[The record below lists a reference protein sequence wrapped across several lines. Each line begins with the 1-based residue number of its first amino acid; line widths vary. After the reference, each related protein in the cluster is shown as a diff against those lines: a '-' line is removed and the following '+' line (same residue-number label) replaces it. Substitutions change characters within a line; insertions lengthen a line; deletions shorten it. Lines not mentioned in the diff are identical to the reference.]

1 MMMKNESNSL
11 KRHEVFL
18 IEWKINFYRQRRWCS
33 GFFCRFQFI
42 VDQSSSSSKKKF
54 ENLKFFLLNLLLL
67 WLMDHNFFFRLTNLI
82 WLPFLVPCKF
92 GFIYH
97 HQDSGGQSVIQPF
110 SQSNWFGEEKIN
122 QNQFT
127 QSWKKRKKIYQNWF
141 FFSLSWCIS
150 INIFFKSFF
159 FSRKKNF
166 EPKNF
171 IQFLFLPI
179 LRPHSVFFLLL
190 TSYFEKFIGPFIDS
204 KLVIILSIE
213 NDQERITSFLFS
225 RGLFSQ
231 WCQRSK

>member
-1 MMMKNESNSL
+1 MMKNESNSL

-33 GFFCRFQFI
+33 GFFCSFNSVHHRSVI
-42 VDQSSSSSKKKF
+42 IIIEEKIWKF
-54 ENLKFFLLNLLLL
+54 E
-67 WLMDHNFFFRLTNLI
+67 MNFWSTCCCFSGCCWWTIIFRLTNLI

-179 LRPHSVFFLLL
+179 LRPHSVFFSLL
-190 TSYFEKFIGPFIDS
+190 S
-204 KLVIILSIE
+204 
-213 NDQERITSFLFS
+213 SFSSF
-225 RGLFSQ
+225 FF
-231 WCQRSK
+231 K